1 MTVDLTTL
9 PLDRINT
16 EGRTRQEYRN
26 LDSLARSISE
36 RGLLSPPYVRYIPES
51 GAYSLICGGR
61 RLAAIRSLGW
71 AEVPV
76 ILASDDTDELEAL
89 LAEGEENTEREPF
102 TPAEAVRHRQ
112 RIREVEARRAKERQR
127 EGNSRG
133 GSAERVPSKLD
144 ETPRDHRAEA
154 ERTTRHRTAKATGF
168 GATTLDKAEEIVTAA
183 QSPETPEPVRQVAQ
197 KAAEALEKPGA
208 KVDREFRQY
217 RDEVA
222 KSNPDVA
229 AANYRK
235 ALTKA
240 LERAGELAAYEPERV
255 AAVADESLMW
265 SIGQTCQQIADWHQQ
280 ITSERGSGLRAI
292 SGGRK

>member
-1 MTVDLTTL
+1 MTIDLTTL
-9 PLDRINT
+9 PLERIGT

-36 RGLLSPPYVRYIPES
+36 RGLLSPPYVRYVPES
-51 GAYSLICGGR
+51 GGYSLICGGR

-112 RIREVEARRAKERQR
+112 RIREVESRRAKERAKETQGTR
-127 EGNSRG
+127 TDLG
-133 GSAERVPSKLD
+133 SKLEPRSPQS
-144 ETPRDHRAEA
+144 ETKV
-154 ERTTRHRTAKATGF
+154 RHRTAKATGF
-168 GATTLDKAEEIVTAA
+168 GATTLDKAEEIVAAA
-183 QSPETPEPVRQVAQ
+183 QSPETPEPVRQVATR
-197 KAAEALEKPGA
+197 AAEALEKPGA
-208 KVDREFRQY
+208 KVDREYKAFKS
-217 RDEVA
+217 EVA
-222 KSNPDVA
+222 KTNPDVA

-265 SIGQTCQQIADWHQQ
+265 SIGQTCQQIADWHQR

-292 SGGRK
+292 SGGRQ